1 MGLDKKTV
9 GKINVRTKIYEYP
22 HKSSAQHICQSGFL
36 KNDTET
42 WEKVD
47 REISGTY
54 PGISEGKGGFF
65 VF

>member
-22 HKSSAQHICQSGFL
+22 HKSSVQHICQSSFL
-36 KNDTET
+36 KNTIAT

-47 REISGTY
+47 REISGT
-54 PGISEGKGGFF
+54 
-65 VF
+65 